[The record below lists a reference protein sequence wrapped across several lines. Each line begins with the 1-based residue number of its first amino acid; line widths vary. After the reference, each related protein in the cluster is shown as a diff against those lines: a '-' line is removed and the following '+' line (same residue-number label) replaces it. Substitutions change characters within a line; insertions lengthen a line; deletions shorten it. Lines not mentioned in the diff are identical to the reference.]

1 MLTIRVVDN
10 EELFILSSLQ
20 QIAVQIGQNR
30 STAFL
35 VSGWVRAKI
44 FGTECYDFE
53 LACFSEFIK
62 AFNDEILARFH
73 QSSNPSS
80 PFQVCKLMKPWTQRV
95 GSSPSYVF
103 RLTSQ
108 SKQKYKISLRILQ
121 GNSLLIDASS
131 RDFTL
136 NTIYFDVR
144 FKTFVD
150 CFDGMIH
157 CEQKVL
163 NPVQD
168 PCNLFLPNIN
178 LIFRLLEFSV
188 SYKLS
193 ISPEIKTFFA
203 QYNCLESFSDSDLS
217 DVTNTLFSSGRK
229 FFFKGEVGEMLR
241 LCEELDLIELFKF
254 NYHQQLPFKQLFAY
268 IPDLIDTFDQLITN
282 SHKKL
287 MNAKFKE
294 GELPH
299 SFVMKGRL
307 YIIAFLF
314 YPVQPSYSLY
324 FLLHLLYDSK
334 KVPEN
339 CEKLIQ
345 ALHELLNKCSTEPPP
360 ALLLEEALQ
369 HQTQTV
375 NALIESYPFDKCSWA
390 FLFVFEAFQK
400 VMGYFPNIQTLNGQ
414 RNLNAGFG
422 C

>member
-20 QIAVQIGQNR
+20 QISVQIELSR

-53 LACFSEFIK
+53 LACFSEYIK

-73 QSSNPSS
+73 QWTNPSS
-80 PFQVCKLMKPWTQRV
+80 PFLICKLMKPWTQRV

-108 SKQKYKISLRILQ
+108 SKQKYKISLRTLQ
-121 GNSLLIDASS
+121 GNSLLLDASN

-150 CFDGMIH
+150 CFDGMLH

-168 PCNLFLPNIN
+168 SCNLFLPNIN

-188 SYKLS
+188 NYKLA
-193 ISPEIKTFFA
+193 ISPDIKTFFA
-203 QYNCLESFSDSDLS
+203 QYNCLEHFIENDVSE
-217 DVTNTLFSSGRK
+217 VTNTLFSSGRK
-229 FFFKGEVGEMLR
+229 FFFKGAVGEMLR
-241 LCEELDLIELFKF
+241 LCEKLGLPELFKL
-254 NYHQQLPFKQLFAY
+254 NYSQQIPFQKLFAY
-268 IPDLIDTFDQLITN
+268 VPNLIDAFDQSLSQ

-287 MNAKFKE
+287 MAEKFKD
-294 GELPH
+294 GDLPH

-314 YPVQPSYSLY
+314 YPIQSSYSSY
-324 FLLHLLYDSK
+324 ILLHLLYDSK

-339 CEKLIQ
+339 CERLIQ
-345 ALHELLNKCSTEPPP
+345 ALHELLKQSPAEPPP
-360 ALLLEEALQ
+360 TFLLEEALDN
-369 HQTQTV
+369 QTQAV
-375 NALIESYPFDKCSWA
+375 SELIESHPFDKCSWA

-400 VMGYFPNIQTLNGQ
+400 VMGYHPVTRLYSQGSI
-414 RNLNAGFG
+414 
-422 C
+422 